1 MKLFLRTAAILLAGT
16 SLLSAPAHA
25 EKYALLIGV
34 GEYESPNID
43 PISAV
48 ANDLRLMVEV
58 TKRLEVDENNV
69 WLVAS
74 QKDAAKARA
83 EGYKPV
89 AAATRA
95 GILGQLDRMAATAK
109 QGDQILIYYTG
120 HGFQVADQPDAASG
134 KDEADGTDEALAPS
148 DTTKA
153 TNSDPATTNLIL
165 DDEIDE
171 RLSKIRGKG
180 AFVWLVVDS
189 CHSGT
194 ISRSAANGGPPIQW
208 KYLSPS
214 DIGLNPVSASRSGTE
229 VQQNSFTRETG
240 SDEGAPLVAFYAVPP
255 DILAPASAWL
265 EDGVFTQ
272 EHYSLL
278 TFAIHRALDRGGIST
293 YEQLGQAVGIIYE
306 EQGASNRQSRNLTG
320 LRVLPQFEGE
330 MDRSLLGSELV
341 QPRNW
346 PVADN
351 NGELTL
357 RAGKLRFISEGAL
370 IDVFD
375 AATPD
380 KQRTRF
386 RAENVTLTDAVLRP
400 VEASAAPSGKVLR
413 GRLVRNPAPM
423 ETRVAVDPRLGSP
436 FQGIAAEAV
445 RALAENADNAIIASE
460 EFGQANLV
468 LTPGADRIWIAPP
481 QQAPETLH
489 PENPLQP
496 VHVMC
501 SDAAECAPAIQKRVK
516 EMAAAS
522 RILRVLN
529 TSATATMPPGLTV
542 ETMVLS
548 QPQVAENAACPAP
561 RLRTTSLPEDAA
573 FRPYS
578 VANGANV
585 GIRLSHCDEIYVRFS
600 RAPSS
605 SEADKD
611 TFIDLTGIYFG
622 ANGDFFP
629 MQSQAGSRSGQKCN
643 ERDASLR
650 PGECYIM
657 RIRTVRTSQTGAQEP
672 FGPETIGLIAVSRTG
687 QTPRIYRDI
696 QSTPRRAVGEEIDPF
711 AQALHQAYS
720 QPGTRTA
727 LQPPEPTAVMMIPI
741 DFLPREKAG
750 VTQ

>member
-1 MKLFLRTAAILLAGT
+1 MKLFLRTAAVLLAGT

-43 PISAV
+43 PIPAV
-48 ANDLRLMVEV
+48 ANDLGLMVEV
-58 TKRLEVDENNV
+58 ARRLEVDKANV

-109 QGDQILIYYTG
+109 QGDQILIYYSG
-120 HGFQVADQPDAASG
+120 HGFQVADQVDVASG
-134 KDEADGTDEALAPS
+134 KDEADGTDEAIAPS

-153 TNSDPATTNLIL
+153 TNNDPTTTSLII

-171 RLSKIRGKG
+171 RLSRIRAKG

-194 ISRSAANGGPPIQW
+194 VSRTAGNGGPPIQW
-208 KYLSPS
+208 KQL
-214 DIGLNPVSASRSGTE
+214 DADDLGLKPVSANRSGKE
-229 VQQNSFTRETG
+229 LPRESFVRTIG
-240 SDEGAPLVAFYAVPP
+240 SDDGAPLVAFYAVPP
-255 DILAPASAWL
+255 DILAPTSAWL
-265 EDGVFTQ
+265 EDGSYTQ
-272 EHYSLL
+272 EVYSLL

-293 YEQLGQAVGIIYE
+293 YEQLGQAVGIIYD
-306 EQGASNRQSRNLTG
+306 EQVVSDRQSRNLTG

-330 MDRSLLGSELV
+330 MDRTLLGSELV

-351 NGELTL
+351 NGQLTL
-357 RAGKLRFISEGAL
+357 RAGRLRFISEGAL

-380 KQRTRF
+380 KQGTLF
-386 RAENVTLTDAVLRP
+386 KAEDVSLTDAVLRP
-400 VEASAAPSGKVLR
+400 DKAGAAPSGRVLR
-413 GRLVRNPAPM
+413 GRLVRNPAAM
-423 ETRVAVDPRLGSP
+423 ETRIAVAPGQNSSLAST
-436 FQGIAAEAV
+436 ATEAV
-445 RALAENADNAIIASE
+445 RALAENADNAIIASDTLA
-460 EFGQANLV
+460 QANLV
-468 LTPGADRIWIAPP
+468 LTPGMDRVWIAPP

-501 SDAAECAPAIQKRVK
+501 SDAAACAPAIQKRVK

-542 ETMVLS
+542 ETLVLS
-548 QPQVAENAACPAP
+548 QPQVAENVVCPTAQ
-561 RLRTTSLPEDAA
+561 RRTTDLPEDAA

-585 GIRLSHCDEIYVRFS
+585 GIRLSHCDEIYVRIS

-611 TFIDLTGIYFG
+611 TFIDMTGIYFG

-629 MQSQAGSRSGQKCN
+629 MQSQAGSRSGQRCKVGV
-643 ERDASLR
+643 ASLG

-657 RIRTVRTSQTGAQEP
+657 RIRTVRTTETGAQDP

-687 QTPRIYRDI
+687 QTPRIYTDI
-696 QSTPRRAVGEEIDPF
+696 QSSRSRSSDDPF
-711 AQALHQAYS
+711 KQALHQAYS

-727 LQPPEPTAVMMIPI
+727 PQPPVPTAVMMIPI
-741 DFLPREKAG
+741 DFLPREMVG
-750 VTQ
+750 EGQ

>member
-1 MKLFLRTAAILLAGT
+1 MKLLLRTAAVLLAGT
-16 SLLSAPAHA
+16 ATLATPAHA

-48 ANDLRLMVEV
+48 ANDLGLMIEV
-58 TKRLEVDENNV
+58 TRRLQVDEDNV

-74 QKDAAKARA
+74 QKDAARASA

-95 GILGQLDRMAATAK
+95 GILGQLNRLVETAK

-171 RLSKIRGKG
+171 RLSKIRENG
-180 AFVWLVVDS
+180 ASVWLVVDS

-214 DIGLNPVSASRSGTE
+214 DIGLKPVSARRSGTQ
-229 VQQNSFTRETG
+229 VPQDSFTRETG

-265 EDGVFTQ
+265 EDGVFTK

-293 YEQLGQAVGIIYE
+293 YEQLGQAVGVIYE

-380 KQRTRF
+380 KKGTQF

-400 VEASAAPSGKVLR
+400 VKVSAPPNGKVLR

-436 FQGIAAEAV
+436 LQGIAAEAV

-460 EFGQANLV
+460 ELGQANLV

-501 SDAAECAPAIQKRVK
+501 SDAAACADALQKRVK
-516 EMAAAS
+516 EMAQAS

-529 TSATATMPPGLTV
+529 TSATATMPAGLTV
-542 ETMVLS
+542 ETLVLS
-548 QPQVAENAACPAP
+548 PPQVAENAPCRAA
-561 RLRTTSLPEDAA
+561 RLRTDPLPGDAA

-605 SEADKD
+605 NEADKD

-622 ANGDFFP
+622 ANGAFFP
-629 MQSQAGSRSGQKCN
+629 MQSQAGSRLGQECKVGV
-643 ERDASLR
+643 ASLG
-650 PGECYIM
+650 PGECFIM
-657 RIRTVRTSQTGAQEP
+657 RIRTVRTTDKGAQDP
-672 FGPETIGLIAVSRTG
+672 FGPESIGLIAVSRTG
-687 QTPRIYRDI
+687 QTPRIYTDI
-696 QSTPRRAVGEEIDPF
+696 QSSRSRSSGDPF
-711 AQALHQAYS
+711 MQALHQAYS

-727 LQPPEPTAVMMIPI
+727 PQPPVPTAVMMIPI
-741 DFLPREKAG
+741 DFLPRERAG
-750 VTQ
+750 VAE